1 MRVSTGIKNLD
12 GLIEGGFIEKSFNLV
27 YGGGG
32 TGKTLF
38 TINYLIN
45 GAEEGKNVLYISLE
59 ETWEDITRKL
69 PQGLAER
76 LEKVKDKFNYLD
88 FGSLR
93 PILGKEILK
102 GDVLT
107 EAITSSIV
115 VHNIELVGLD
125 GIAPLSMYYDDEKR
139 VRSAIFDLSQNLKS
153 YGVTT
158 VFTSEEVNG
167 MSRYGSEEYVADSV
181 IKLTFDGK
189 RRRLQIFKTRGS
201 SFIGGTHGLEIR
213 KDGLEVYP
221 RVLFSEKKNSG
232 KNDILGIQKLDNML
246 GETYTGDVTLITGP
260 PGSGKHLF
268 GLKFLKSGCAQGKK
282 GVYVSFESEDK
293 KIVEGLKEIKDASK
307 LCKIVYIDAL
317 NTDIFKILWKL
328 RALTQS
334 ANRLVI
340 HKMNIL
346 ADNEEYREFV
356 HSLIKYVHNMG
367 ISTMITYTTSDIM
380 ATNVLG
386 DEHVVNL
393 ADNIIKLFFAEINGE
408 LKKVLAIIKSH
419 SPTHETGL
427 IEYRLGKRGIVI
439 VGKVEEMEGIMSG
452 TPTKQLE
459 IKRRVEKFFK

>member
-12 GLIEGGFIEKSFNLV
+12 ELIEGGFLDKSFNLV

-38 TINYLIN
+38 TINYLLK
-45 GAEEGKNVLYISLE
+45 GAEAGKNVLYVTLE

-69 PQGLAER
+69 PSGLLER
-76 LEKVKDKFNYLD
+76 FEKVKDKFNYLD

-115 VHNIELVGLD
+115 VHNISLVGLD
-125 GIAPLSMYYDDEKR
+125 GIAPLSMYYEDEKK

-153 YGVTT
+153 YGVTM
-158 VFTSEEVNG
+158 VFTSEEING
-167 MSRYGSEEYVADSV
+167 GSRYGSEEYVADSV

-189 RRRLQIFKTRGS
+189 KRRLHILKTRGS
-201 SFIGGTHGLEIR
+201 DFVGGAHGLEIR

-221 RVLFSEKKNSG
+221 RVLFYQKKNVYTPEF
-232 KNDILGIQKLDNML
+232 LGIQKLDNML

-260 PGSGKHLF
+260 PGSGKSLF
-268 GLKFLKSGCAQGKK
+268 GLKFIKRGCAQGKK
-282 GVYVSFESEDK
+282 GVFVAFESGDEK
-293 KIVEGLKEIKDASK
+293 VEEELKDIKDSAK

-328 RALTQS
+328 KVISQS
-334 ANRLVI
+334 ATRMVI
-340 HKMNIL
+340 HGLNIL
-346 ADNEEYREFV
+346 ADNEEYRDFI
-356 HSLIKYVHNMG
+356 HSLINYVRGTG
-367 ISTMITYTTSDIM
+367 ISTMLTYTTSDIM

-393 ADNIIKLFFAEINGE
+393 SDNIIKLFFSEINGE

-459 IKRRVEKFFK
+459 IKKRVERFFK